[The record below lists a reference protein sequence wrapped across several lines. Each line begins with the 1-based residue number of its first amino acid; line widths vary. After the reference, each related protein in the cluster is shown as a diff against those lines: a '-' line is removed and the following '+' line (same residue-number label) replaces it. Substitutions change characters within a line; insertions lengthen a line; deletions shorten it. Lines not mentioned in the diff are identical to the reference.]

1 LEPQILKWK
10 IAAAVCAAAAALL
23 VWRLGIELR
32 RPPPSPPPAVR
43 LLIPPPDSAAFGAG
57 TEPLDATLSPDG
69 GEMVFVATSNGAA
82 QLWRRQ
88 LAGDRAQPIGGTE
101 GARQPAWIA
110 GQRAVSFWVGDSLKR
125 TTLEGV
131 VTEVATI
138 PNAAG
143 AAWFEDGSVLVGHAR
158 GPVRRWRDGR
168 ETPVSRLQD
177 GDTGHRFPWRVDE
190 QTWLYLAERANG
202 RRVVRVVRDGAERD
216 VADADGHAM
225 AAGGWLLYP
234 RGGALLAQPLAD
246 DGVVG
251 GRARPLIVG
260 VGVSTEGRAFAAL
273 SSRVAVFSPPS
284 GQQHRLQWF
293 DGSGTALAIA
303 SEPGDYW
310 QVRLSP
316 DDRQAAVTMLEPL
329 LRTLDVYVLR
339 NGSGAPVPVTL
350 GLAADTDPV
359 WSADGRTLLFRSVRN
374 GQARLFTREVGRTGA
389 AETPLL
395 GAAADKSYANAVPS
409 EWTRA
414 GDIFFSATSGSRP
427 NTDVFRVP
435 IAAREPAAA
444 VATGFNESAA
454 RLSPD
459 GRWVAYVTDESGQE
473 DVYVS
478 GWPQGPRT
486 RVSQAGG
493 SHPRWSGSS
502 LFFLRDDE
510 VLRATRQPGA
520 APTFDVPQRVLTVP
534 GLRDFDV
541 AHTGDRLLVVV
552 PAASARPPDVGALV
566 DWQTALIT
574 AP

>member
-1 LEPQILKWK
+1 
-10 IAAAVCAAAAALL
+10 
-23 VWRLGIELR
+23 
-32 RPPPSPPPAVR
+32 
-43 LLIPPPDSAAFGAG
+43 
-57 TEPLDATLSPDG
+57 
-69 GEMVFVATSNGAA
+69 MVFVATSNGSA

-110 GQRAVSFWVGDSLKR
+110 GQRAVSFFAGDALKR

-131 VTEVATI
+131 VTDVATI
-138 PNAAG
+138 SNAAG
-143 AAWFEDGSVLVGHAR
+143 AAWFEDGSVLVGHTR

-168 ETPVSRLQD
+168 ETPASRLQD
-177 GDTGHRFPWRVDE
+177 GDVGHRFPWRVDE

-216 VADADGHAM
+216 VADTDGHAM

-234 RGGALLAQPLAD
+234 RGGALLAQPLD
-246 DGVVG
+246 GDGVAG

-260 VGVSTEGRAFAAL
+260 VGVSTEGRTFAAL

-293 DGSGTALAIA
+293 DGRGTALAIA

-359 WSADGRTLLFRSVRN
+359 WDPDGRTLLFRSVRN

-389 AETPLL
+389 AEAPLL
-395 GAAADKSYANAVPS
+395 GASWRQVLRQR
-409 EWTRA
+409 RA
-414 GDIFFSATSGSRP
+414 LGVVARRRHPVLRDLRLTPQHRRLPCPHRP
-427 NTDVFRVP
+427 T
-435 IAAREPAAA
+435 
-444 VATGFNESAA
+444 
-454 RLSPD
+454 
-459 GRWVAYVTDESGQE
+459 
-473 DVYVS
+473 
-478 GWPQGPRT
+478 RT
-486 RVSQAGG
+486 RGCRGDGLQRIRGPSLSRRPLGGLCDRRVGTGGCLRVGLAAGA
-493 SHPRWSGSS
+493 S
-502 LFFLRDDE
+502 D
-510 VLRATRQPGA
+510 TRQPGG
-520 APTFDVPQRVLTVP
+520 RI
-534 GLRDFDV
+534 
-541 AHTGDRLLVVV
+541 
-552 PAASARPPDVGALV
+552 ASAMVGLV
-566 DWQTALIT
+566 AVLPARRRGAARESPAGGNARSSTFPNAC
-574 AP
+574 